1 MPQPPRTARNAAMD
15 LLARREHSL
24 FELNRKLGKRYDAG
38 ELDSALLKLAEEG
51 LQSDERFALSF
62 ARERMLR
69 GNGPMRIE
77 AELRQRGVCSRFID
91 SALAR
96 VPDEEGVS
104 WCETA
109 RAALER
115 KFGDRQPIDLKDKAR
130 RQRFLAYRGFGE
142 ESAGLIGD
150 V

>member
-1 MPQPPRTARNAAMD
+1 MD
-15 LLARREHSL
+15 LLARREHSQT
-24 FELNRKLGKRYDAG
+24 ELKRKLSKRFDAQDI
-38 ELDSALLKLAEEG
+38 DSAVEKLAEEG
-51 LQSDERFALSF
+51 LQSDERFAASF

-77 AELRQRGVCSRFID
+77 AELRQRGVSAQLID
-91 SALAR
+91 RAISS
-96 VPDEEGVS
+96 VPGEEGVT
-104 WCETA
+104 WREIA
-109 RAALER
+109 RDALQR
-115 KFGDRQPIDLKDKAR
+115 KFGESQPVDLKDKAR